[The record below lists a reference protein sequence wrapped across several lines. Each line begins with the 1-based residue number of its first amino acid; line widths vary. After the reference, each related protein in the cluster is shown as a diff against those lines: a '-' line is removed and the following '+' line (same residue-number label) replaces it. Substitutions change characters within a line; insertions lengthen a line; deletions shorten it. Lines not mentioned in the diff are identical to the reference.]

1 MPPVAFRAVPLFRW
15 SDGEAVLKFLQKL
28 FFWSYGRT
36 TWQYDVL
43 CVLILAFIFL
53 TPGNWFENSE
63 RVNRESHQ
71 NASTTAARLLLVWPE
86 DSPANPDTEE
96 VTRRVQRVTNRAD
109 VRVKTI
115 NPVKGEGGRIVAYE
129 VDIE

>member
-1 MPPVAFRAVPLFRW
+1 MLPN
-15 SDGEAVLKFLQKL
+15 GEAVLKFLQKL

-53 TPGNWFENSE
+53 TPRNWFENSE
-63 RVNRESHQ
+63 RGHRELHQ
-71 NASTTAARLLLVWPE
+71 NGSTTATRLLLVWPE
-86 DSPANPDTEE
+86 DSPVNPDTEE
-96 VTRRVQRVTNRAD
+96 VKRRVQRVTNRAD
-109 VRVKTI
+109 VRVKGMT
-115 NPVKGEGGRIVAYE
+115 PVRGAGDRIVAYE

>member
-1 MPPVAFRAVPLFRW
+1 M
-15 SDGEAVLKFLQKL
+15 KFLQKL

-53 TPGNWFENSE
+53 TPRSWFESSE
-63 RVNRESHQ
+63 RNHWRTHQ
-71 NASTTAARLLLVWPE
+71 NGSRTATRMLLVSP
-86 DSPANPDTEE
+86 DNLPANPGTEDIN
-96 VTRRVQRVTNRAD
+96 RRVRNMTNRAE
-109 VRVKTI
+109 VRVTETR
-115 NPVKGEGGRIVAYE
+115 PVSDAEGRIVAYE